1 MDTLEKNLNLYGD
14 FTASQVFKG
23 LVEKIP
29 NFAVKAAILEY
40 GIGDSLEKNEGKFAY
55 DYESG
60 ELINSV
66 IQDILC
72 DMDDEKDENGWSEW
86 DENYGAICAIAEAYA
101 EWANMEWSTRGDR

>member
-1 MDTLEKNLNLYGD
+1 MDTLNLYGD
-14 FTASQVFKG
+14 FTASEVFEG

-29 NFAVKAAILEY
+29 NPAVKAAILEY
-40 GIGDSLEKNEGKFAY
+40 GIGDSLEENEQGKFAY

-72 DMDDEKDENGWSEW
+72 GRMDEW

-101 EWANMEWSTRGDR
+101 EWANR